1 MEAIGGKWK
10 ILILWYLRSEEKR
23 FNELQKSI
31 YDNVENEV
39 IKFKKYFDNKERVV
53 FKSLIN
59 SVFKG

>member
-10 ILILWYLRSEEKR
+10 ILILWYFRSEEKR

-39 IKFKKYFDNKERVV
+39 IKFKKYFDNKE
-53 FKSLIN
+53 S
-59 SVFKG
+59 